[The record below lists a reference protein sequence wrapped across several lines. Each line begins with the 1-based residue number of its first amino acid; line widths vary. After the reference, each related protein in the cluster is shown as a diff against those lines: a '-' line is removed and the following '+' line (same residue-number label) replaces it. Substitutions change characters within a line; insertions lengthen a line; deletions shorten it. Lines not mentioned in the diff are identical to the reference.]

1 MHSNAAKCRPLL
13 PHDARGWGG
22 PILAAD
28 IIPQHQAVAVALPNC
43 EQPAQTPPPDSP
55 QRNDHQ
61 PKRAVFPPAAAR
73 ETCEGVASLE
83 QGSSSTA
90 QQIARMS
97 ESGPPAARAG
107 SHCRRLSA
115 VRPSSRHHM
124 TIIREQPANLCAAVG
139 LHGSV
144 IGTTDDAGSA
154 LTSAPDW
161 PSPLALRFCGAVETG
176 GGPQKRNHLP

>member
-1 MHSNAAKCRPLL
+1 MRSRNRFCVGRITVRVCTVSTESGNQGDAMHSNAAKCRPLL

-107 SHCRRLSA
+107 SHLSSIECGSTIFKT
-115 VRPSSRHHM
+115 PHDHNSR
-124 TIIREQPANLCAAVG
+124 AA
-139 LHGSV
+139 SQ
-144 IGTTDDAGSA
+144 S
-154 LTSAPDW
+154 
-161 PSPLALRFCGAVETG
+161 LRSRWTAWL
-176 GGPQKRNHLP
+176 RHRYHR

>member
-1 MHSNAAKCRPLL
+1 MGCNAFKCGQMPSAAPSRCTRL
-13 PHDARGWGG
+13 AR

-124 TIIREQPANLCAAVG
+124 TMNSRAA
-139 LHGSV
+139 SQ
-144 IGTTDDAGSA
+144 S
-154 LTSAPDW
+154 
-161 PSPLALRFCGAVETG
+161 LRSRWTAWL
-176 GGPQKRNHLP
+176 RHRYHR